1 MQFMFVG
8 HIIDH
13 DCRVILDPDF
23 SYIQNSRTGHLV
35 ITGPRH
41 HDSHRIWE
49 LDWLH
54 LPSDVPVSLISSA
67 FVASSTSSFA

>member
-35 ITGPRH
+35 ITGPHH

-49 LDWLH
+49 LD
-54 LPSDVPVSLISSA
+54 
-67 FVASSTSSFA
+67 